1 MRIGSTVFGILLG
14 TVAALPVLAQDASS
28 AEDPARVILVVNGA
42 LGDRSFFDS
51 AARGMQMI
59 EDKYGD
65 AVETEVLE
73 IGDDP
78 SGWEPALLDVSEGDW
93 DLIVGGTFSMS
104 EVFGA
109 VAEQYPDNSY
119 VLFDASLPNDD
130 GRYDNIYMIEY
141 KQNEG
146 SYLGGMLAASLLA
159 SGAIPAEA
167 GSALG
172 FTGGMDIP
180 VINDFLVGYIAGAQA
195 ITPDIKV
202 AVSYIGS
209 FTDAA
214 KGKEVGLAQFR
225 DGVALSFVAA
235 SQAGL
240 GQIQAAAE
248 DGRFI
253 LGVDSDQ
260 EAVLRESDA
269 ARADTVVSSV
279 LKNVD
284 VSLLRAY
291 DLWIAGE
298 LPFGQVE
305 KVGLAEG
312 AVGLVETG
320 AMARLA
326 DQGTRD
332 AIAEA
337 ARAIQAGEI
346 AVPTA
351 FGMEQDVL
359 DALRE
364 QVRP

>member
-1 MRIGSTVFGILLG
+1 MRIGAAWHVILFGA
-14 TVAALPVLAQDASS
+14 AALPAWAQEAPAPT
-28 AEDPARVILVVNGA
+28 AEDPARVMLVINGA

-51 AARGMQMI
+51 AARGLEMI
-59 EDKYGD
+59 EEAHGD
-65 AVETEVLE
+65 AVETEILE

-119 VLFDASLPNDD
+119 ILFDASLPNED
-130 GRYDNIYMIEY
+130 GRYDNVYMVEY

-146 SYLGGMLAASLLA
+146 SYLGGMLTASLLA
-159 SGAIPAEA
+159 AGALPAEA
-167 GSALG
+167 GTALG

-180 VINDFLVGYIAGAQA
+180 VINDFLVGYVAGAQA
-195 ITPDIKV
+195 VTPDVDV

-248 DGRFI
+248 EGRFI

-260 EAVLRESDA
+260 EAVLRED
-269 ARADTVVSSV
+269 RRRDGG
-279 LKNVD
+279 
-284 VSLLRAY
+284 Y
-291 DLWIAGE
+291 G
-298 LPFGQVE
+298 
-305 KVGLAEG
+305 GLFRPQERRR
-312 AVGLVETG
+312 EPS
-320 AMARLA
+320 ARL
-326 DQGTRD
+326 
-332 AIAEA
+332 
-337 ARAIQAGEI
+337 
-346 AVPTA
+346 
-351 FGMEQDVL
+351 
-359 DALRE
+359 
-364 QVRP
+364 

>member
-1 MRIGSTVFGILLG
+1 MRIGLACLGFLLG
-14 TVAALPVLAQDASS
+14 TAALPVVAQDAPT
-28 AEDPARVILVVNGA
+28 ADDPARIILVVNGA

-51 AARGMQMI
+51 AARGLQMI
-59 EDKYGD
+59 EEKYGEE
-65 AVETEVLE
+65 VETEVLE

-78 SGWEPALLDVSEGDW
+78 SAWEPALLDVSEGDW
-93 DLIVGGTFSMS
+93 DLIIGGTFSMS
-104 EVFGA
+104 EVFGS
-109 VAEQYPDNSY
+109 VAEQYPDNEY
-119 VLFDASLPNDD
+119 ILFDASLPNED
-130 GRYDNIYMIEY
+130 GRYDNVYMVEY

-146 SYLGGMLAASLLA
+146 SYLGGMLAASLLS
-159 SGAIPAEA
+159 SGALPAEA

-195 ITPDIKV
+195 VNPDVKV
-202 AVSYIGS
+202 AASYIGS

-225 DGVALSFVAA
+225 EGVALSFVAA

-248 DGRFI
+248 EGRFI

-260 EAVLRESDA
+260 EAVLRETDA
-269 ARADTVVSSV
+269 AMSDTVVSSV

-291 DLWIAGE
+291 DLWLAGE

-320 AMARLA
+320 AMSRLA
-326 DQGTRD
+326 DQATRD
-332 AIAEA
+332 AVAEA
-337 ARAIQAGEI
+337 TRAIEAGEI
-346 AVPTA
+346 VVPTA
-351 FGMEQDVL
+351 FGMEQDAL
-359 DALRE
+359 DSLRE
-364 QVRP
+364 SVRP